1 VSDADVQLDLFAAP
15 PPAPDRRLSVR
26 LEREHAECAAIA
38 ARLPPRIFFG
48 TSSWSFPEWAG
59 LVYSRRPSSS
69 VLARE
74 GLAEYARHPLLTTVG
89 IDRGFYAPIP
99 ARDLE
104 DYARQLPT
112 RFLCL
117 AKAPA
122 AVTDVVVREGSIR
135 RANPDYLNPSRFGEE
150 MLDPFRA
157 VFREHSG
164 PFVLQF
170 PPAPPGAGPAPEKF
184 VQALDRFLEKLPRD
198 FHYAVE
204 LREARLLT
212 SEYREVLLRHGV
224 SHVYNLATA
233 MPLLAE
239 QAEAVPA
246 AAAFVVIRL
255 LLPPSTRY
263 EERRAALAPFD
274 RIRDPDLEMRR
285 QVAGLARRAAE
296 NGREVFILVNNKAEG
311 CAPATIR
318 ALAELLTE
326 ETSDLQAGNDV
337 G

>member
-1 VSDADVQLDLFAAP
+1 VSDADAQLDLFAAP
-15 PPAPDRRLSVR
+15 RPSADRRLAER
-26 LEREHAECAAIA
+26 LEREHTECAAIA
-38 ARLPPRIFFG
+38 RRVPPRIFFG
-48 TSSWSFPEWAG
+48 TSSWSYPEWAG
-59 LVYSRRPSSS
+59 LVYERRAPAS

-104 DYARQLPT
+104 EYARQLPPG
-112 RFLCL
+112 FLCV

-122 AVTDVVVREGSIR
+122 AVTDVVVREGSSR
-135 RANPDYLNPSRFGEE
+135 RSNPDYMKASRFVDD
-150 MLDPFRA
+150 MLGPFRA
-157 VFREHSG
+157 TFSEHSG

-170 PPAPPGAGPAPEKF
+170 PPAPENAGSAPAEF
-184 VQALDRFLEKLPRD
+184 AQVLDRFLEGLPGD
-198 FHYAVE
+198 FRYAIE

-212 SEYREVLLRHGV
+212 PEYGRVLARHRA
-224 SHVYNLATA
+224 SHVYNLATS
-233 MPLLAE
+233 MPLPAE
-239 QAEAVPA
+239 QAEAIAP

-274 RIRDPDLEMRR
+274 AIRDPDPAMRR
-285 QVAGLARRAAE
+285 QVAGLASRFAGS
-296 NGREVFILVNNKAEG
+296 GRDVFVLVNNKAEG

-318 ALAELLTE
+318 ALAELL
-326 ETSDLQAGNDV
+326 AGEDV
-337 G
+337 KT